1 MDLAI
6 YFRYKSIPM
15 KSIALFLAYSL
26 ILPFFTSESA
36 DVLSPTKDEVFIK
49 ITEGTELGFSFDIKY
64 LDWRNQVHVRSDEAI
79 RTMTL
84 CRAGRADKSYN
95 IIGSEL
101 VILPMV
107 DFVRDEKNELEVT
120 FINNAAVVKAE
131 IEVTETKD

>member
-1 MDLAI
+1 
-6 YFRYKSIPM
+6 M